1 MRIKSGRRKYSRV
14 NLPSSDQNPMMY
26 KLIFGWGNTIH
37 NLWVAYIC
45 WKHRLN
51 VRLCSVVLLAQG
63 VVYLRISL
71 RITHA
76 LSIYCPFLWRLISQ
90 LPLWHVFKP
99 KALYWS
105 QSASPH
111 HPHPLPLFL
120 LPSKSRFCVGLAG
133 TWPTSVA
140 QYGVYIKSRVLVD
153 IYEKKHSFGNIL
165 VRSNKLLKSSPPPAL
180 WVFYWSCIIHR
191 LQQLFSRC
199 PRYLFQPENNQRRK
213 CVQNKVM
220 WLQWFSIS
228 GLWVH
233 GNSIS
238 DSSLSSY
245 DCFFFSRAV
254 FPL

>member
-1 MRIKSGRRKYSRV
+1 MLCLFAVLSFGVWFHSSHCDMSL
-14 NLPSSDQNPMMY
+14 NLKHSTEANLLL
-26 KLIFGWGNTIH
+26 LITP
-37 NLWVAYIC
+37 
-45 WKHRLN
+45 
-51 VRLCSVVLLAQG
+51 
-63 VVYLRISL
+63 
-71 RITHA
+71 T
-76 LSIYCPFLWRLISQ
+76 
-90 LPLWHVFKP
+90 
-99 KALYWS
+99 
-105 QSASPH
+105 
-111 HPHPLPLFL
+111 HPLPLFL

-140 QYGVYIKSRVLVD
+140 QYAVYIKSRVLVD

-180 WVFYWSCIIHR
+180 WVFYGSCIIHR

-238 DSSLSSY
+238 DSCLSSY
-245 DCFFFSRAV
+245 DCFFFPALYFHYNHKLSVSKRSVKSASV
-254 FPL
+254 CW

>member
-1 MRIKSGRRKYSRV
+1 MNAEGGETERISEGWGMRIKSGRRKYSRV

-63 VVYLRISL
+63 VVYLRVSL

-111 HPHPLPLFL
+111 HPHPPSPSVSFTIQVTFL
-120 LPSKSRFCVGLAG
+120 CRPS
-133 TWPTSVA
+133 
-140 QYGVYIKSRVLVD
+140 
-153 IYEKKHSFGNIL
+153 
-165 VRSNKLLKSSPPPAL
+165 
-180 WVFYWSCIIHR
+180 
-191 LQQLFSRC
+191 
-199 PRYLFQPENNQRRK
+199 RYLAYFSSTVRRLH
-213 CVQNKVM
+213 Q
-220 WLQWFSIS
+220 IS
-228 GLWVH
+228 CAGGYIREEALIWEYTSQVK
-233 GNSIS
+233 
-238 DSSLSSY
+238 
-245 DCFFFSRAV
+245 
-254 FPL
+254 